1 MSYKMNYVTQ
11 IFVMDTYLMF
21 NWLAQHIMYLWS
33 SSFCTFLGV
42 ADATLVAAAHIL
54 QQVRKSGG

>member
-1 MSYKMNYVTQ
+1 MNYVTQ

>member
-1 MSYKMNYVTQ
+1 MNYVTQ

-21 NWLAQHIMYLWS
+21 SWVAQHIMYLWS

-42 ADATLVAAAHIL
+42 AGATLVATAHIL
-54 QQVRKSGG
+54 QQVRKSSG